1 MQLLIL
7 GDRLVHL
14 LVNRLIPLFDLL
26 QLVLQV
32 EHLVF
37 KLVLFYSRLGLF
49 LFSRSQNLFILCQ
62 LFLELLNPALGQ
74 LQFLRPLDELL
85 FLKL

>member
-26 QLVLQV
+26 QLILQV
-32 EHLVF
+32 EYLVF
-37 KLVLFYSRLGLF
+37 KLVLFDSRLGLF
-49 LFSRSQNLFILCQ
+49 LLSRSQNLFILRQ

>member
-49 LFSRSQNLFILCQ
+49 LFSRSQNLFILRQ